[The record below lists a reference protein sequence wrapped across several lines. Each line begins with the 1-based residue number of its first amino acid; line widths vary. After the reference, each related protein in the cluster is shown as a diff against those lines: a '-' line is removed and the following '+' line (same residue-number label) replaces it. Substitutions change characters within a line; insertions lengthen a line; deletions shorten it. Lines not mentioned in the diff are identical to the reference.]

1 MDSEPAPGLSQEP
14 WGNVLKLN
22 LALDARCKGGQ
33 PMDVYAMRQYG
44 VFLLVVTALI
54 YPVGR
59 YLTRVF
65 GGESTWLDPGLRPL
79 ERLCYRLAGVD
90 AHHDMDWK
98 EYASAFVVFSLAG
111 TFLLYAILRIQPFL
125 HTFDPVYRPAP
136 LSPDL
141 ALNTAIS
148 FVTTTTWQAY
158 SGENTMSYLSQIVGL
173 AVQNFLAGAAG
184 LAVGIAFMRGLARER
199 ATGLGN
205 FWVDLVRATLWVLLP
220 MSLLGALLLVWQGVP
235 ANVKPYQVVSLV
247 QPMSYQQP
255 RTDSDGHPVTD
266 TSGNPITDTV
276 QVTQQ
281 VIPQGPVAAL
291 EFIKNLGTN
300 GGGFFN
306 ANGAHPYENPTP
318 LTNLLEML
326 AIAVLPAALTHTFGR
341 MIGRR
346 RDGWVLYGIMVALF
360 IAGLALCGWAE
371 QAGNP
376 RLGLAGNED
385 QRVTDGQP
393 GGNMEGKETRFGI
406 GGSVLTVI
414 TTSNGATGSNNSMHD
429 SYTPLGGMIPLV
441 NMLLGEVIFGGL
453 GTGLYSIILVALIG
467 LFAGGLMV
475 GRTPEYLG
483 KPIGPAEMKLISLY
497 TLLGPA
503 TILILTAL
511 AVVTDWGRAGLTTNG
526 GPHGLSEEVF
536 AYTSSLA
543 NNGQNFAGL
552 NANTPFY
559 NITTALAM
567 MVGRFG
573 LAIPALALAG
583 RLALQ
588 PRRQAGLG
596 TLPTDSLLFACLVI
610 GTIVIVGGLSYLPVL
625 ALGPVVEHLLLGT

>member
-1 MDSEPAPGLSQEP
+1 MDL
-14 WGNVLKLN
+14 
-22 LALDARCKGGQ
+22 
-33 PMDVYAMRQYG
+33 YAMLQYG
-44 VFLLVVTALI
+44 VFLLIVTALV
-54 YPVGR
+54 YPVGG

-65 GGESTWLDPGLRPL
+65 MGESTWLDPGLHPL
-79 ERLCYRLAGVD
+79 ERLIYRLAGID
-90 AHHDMDWK
+90 AHHEMDWK
-98 EYASAFVVFSLAG
+98 EYARAFLVFSLAG
-111 TFLLYAILRIQPFL
+111 TLLLYAIVRVQPFL
-125 HTFDPVYRPAP
+125 HTFDPVFHPAP

-158 SGENTMSYLSQIVGL
+158 GGETTMSYLSQIVGL

-184 LAVGIAFMRGLARER
+184 LAVGIAFIRGLVRER
-199 ATGLGN
+199 IPGLGN
-205 FWVDLVRATLWVLLP
+205 FWVDLTRATLWVLLP
-220 MSLLGALLLVWQGVP
+220 LSLVGGLLLVWQGVP
-235 ANVKPYQVVSLV
+235 ANLKPYQAVPLL
-247 QPMSYQQP
+247 QPTSYHQP
-255 RTDSDGHPVTD
+255 SMDSKGNPVTD
-266 TSGNPITDTV
+266 PSGQPIMETV

-306 ANGAHPYENPTP
+306 ANGAHPYEDPTP
-318 LTNLLEML
+318 LANLLEML

-341 MIGRR
+341 MIGRP
-346 RDGWVLYGIMVALF
+346 RDGWVLYGVMVVLF

-376 RLGLAGNED
+376 RLSQAGLVD

-406 GGSVLTVI
+406 GGSVLTAI
-414 TTSNGATGSNNSMHD
+414 TTSNGATGSYNSMHD
-429 SYTPLGGMIPLV
+429 SYTPLGGMLPLV
-441 NMLLGEVIFGGL
+441 NMLLGEMIFGGL

-467 LFAGGLMV
+467 LFVGGLMV

-483 KPIGPAEMKLISLY
+483 KPIGTTEMKLISLY
-497 TLLGPA
+497 VLLGPA
-503 TILILTAL
+503 TILLLTAL
-511 AVVTDWGRAGLTTNG
+511 AVVTDWGKAGLTTNG
-526 GPHGLSEEVF
+526 GPHGLSEIVF
-536 AYTSSLA
+536 AYTSSFA

-559 NITTALAM
+559 NLTTALAM

-583 RLALQ
+583 RLTLQ

-596 TLPTDSLLFACLVI
+596 TLPTDSLLFAGLVI
-610 GTIVIVGGLSYLPVL
+610 GTIVVVGGLSYFPVL
-625 ALGPVVEHLLLGT
+625 ALGPVVEHVLLGS